1 MLALGKHTHYGR
13 SCELVSSPT
22 ILQRITGPRGG
33 AIDEKAPNLFK
44 AGPVG
49 SGVPPTSSSLLP
61 RLQKGLIQGAEWG
74 H

>member
-1 MLALGKHTHYGR
+1 M
-13 SCELVSSPT
+13 SELC
-22 ILQRITGPRGG
+22 GG
-33 AIDEKAPNLFK
+33 ASDEKAPNLFK

-61 RLQKGLIQGAEWG
+61 KLQKGLIQGAEWG